1 MTISDSHHISQQFED
16 ELQNIKTQFLA
27 MGGQVEQQLSDAL
40 IAFKKSD
47 LELARSV
54 LDADKK
60 ANDFEIEI
68 DEQCVQ
74 IIALRQPTASDLRLV
89 TTILKA
95 ITDLERV
102 GDEATNIASRA
113 ISSAK
118 KDFSKKQVQLLKQI
132 GTHVRGLLHE
142 ALDAFARM
150 EPEVA
155 LKVAQEASE
164 INDEYEGLTRQ
175 LMTYMME
182 DPRTISVSLDIL
194 WAARSLERV
203 ADHARNLC
211 EYVVYSVKGKDVRH
225 TSFKKMEKVIRKN

>member
-27 MGGQVEQQLSDAL
+27 MGGQVEQQLGDAL

-60 ANDFEIEI
+60 ANDFEMEI

-74 IIALRQPTASDLRLV
+74 IIALRQPAASDLRLV

-102 GDEATNIASRA
+102 GDEATNIARRA
-113 ISSAK
+113 ISSAD

-150 EPEVA
+150 EPEAA

-175 LMTYMME
+175 MMTYMME

-225 TSFKKMEKVIRKN
+225 ASFKKMEKVIRKN

>member
-27 MGGQVEQQLSDAL
+27 MGGQVEQQLGDAL

-60 ANDFEIEI
+60 ANDFEVEI

-74 IIALRQPTASDLRLV
+74 IIALRQPAASDLRLV

-102 GDEATNIASRA
+102 GDEATNIARRA
-113 ISSAK
+113 ISSAD

-150 EPEVA
+150 EPEAA

-164 INDEYEGLTRQ
+164 ITDEYEGLTRQ
-175 LMTYMME
+175 MMTYMME

>member
-1 MTISDSHHISQQFED
+1 MTINDSHHISQQFED
-16 ELQNIKTQFLA
+16 ELQNIQTQFLA
-27 MGGQVEQQLSDAL
+27 MGGQVEQQLADAL
-40 IAFKKSD
+40 IAFKRSD

-54 LDADKK
+54 LNADKK
-60 ANDFEIEI
+60 ANDFEVEI
-68 DEQCVQ
+68 DERCVQ
-74 IIALRQPTASDLRLV
+74 IIALRQPAASDLRLV

-95 ITDLERV
+95 ITDLERI
-102 GDEATNIASRA
+102 GDEATNIARRA
-113 ISSAK
+113 ISSAD

-132 GTHVRGLLHE
+132 GSHVRGLLHE

-150 EPEVA
+150 DPEAA

-175 LMTYMME
+175 MMTYMME